1 MSKSVANRLN
11 YHACAPLTEANLYKF
26 TVQSPPTRD
35 AKLKHILVYV
45 ELQRELIALEE
56 ELYRNV
62 AEKGIWH
69 TKQSSNSTLHPTRS
83 DLTIE
88 PRSAQTWQQHDH
100 TQYVGP
106 AALSTPAPT
115 PPHRQQQQHNSP
127 GASPYHR
134 NSVSLSNGY
143 NQEADN
149 RTPSPKRTQHF
160 HQPSYQTQPSYH
172 YQRLQTPS
180 PRDRNHVPDGL
191 DPSMALPRALPKS
204 ANYRGQ
210 SHRRDSFYSGIGG
223 GPDMNDWR
231 HLEELDPDSLAG
243 IQIYADTDL
252 ATSPVNK
259 YPTYEY
265 TPKQHHKHQPSLQH
279 SEDWKQEQHQ
289 QQLQQ
294 QSIFRQLQCQDD
306 DDLRNPVDNDGSR
319 HRRQASSTLHQNS
332 LHHNQ
337 TSISTSL
344 NQHQGG
350 SGLARQDSVLAK
362 VKKAGRFSRF
372 SFLTRRKNQR
382 HESVPV
388 QSKEPWAAGNNTVT
402 KNAGR
407 THHEICFHDD
417 NPKFHSLNH
426 RSGGQLA
433 AALPTRQGEN
443 RGDGVEV
450 MAGRHT
456 PEQDSQPPSEPT
468 PSKPKSKVKQMFKD
482 MFGKSPSTSN
492 LGQTKK
498 TQQPYR
504 DITLPSTALANQEL
518 HLQQQHRY
526 LQQHHHSQG
535 RPLSPPVDS
544 STPHPYSNQAHLPYP
559 SHQQQPQPQSQPQPQ
574 PQPQLA
580 RATPVSTSGTPPSS
594 YYPSTRARE
603 SLVDPA
609 HVQQFVSSF
618 HQKSEL
624 GESEHDMRDNDS
636 GVVAKDPSR
645 RVVHPP
651 FGTKPST
658 SLNPPPASLMLRHSI
673 NNLAGYVREH
683 NNEGVQ
689 GEATAVKAATAT
701 VLVAVEASDEAN
713 ETGPGADPGSAGG
726 RLKTRRSSQLLPAQE
741 YVVDALAQ
749 SNYSTVQRDTI
760 VNTNQGQQGQQDGF
774 RHQFPSYDNGPT
786 LMAPVQMADLEGLKR
801 QSHPPQSHPHHMQ
814 SGMVQVPVE
823 SLYA

>member
-1 MSKSVANRLN
+1 
-11 YHACAPLTEANLYKF
+11 
-26 TVQSPPTRD
+26 SPPTRD
-35 AKLKHILVYV
+35 AKLKHILVYI

-100 TQYVGP
+100 TQYVGST
-106 AALSTPAPT
+106 ALRTPT
-115 PPHRQQQQHNSP
+115 PPHRPQQPHNST

-134 NSVSLSNGY
+134 HSVSLSNGH

-149 RTPSPKRTQHF
+149 RTPSPKRSHQF
-160 HQPSYQTQPSYH
+160 HQPSYQTQPNYH
-172 YQRLQTPS
+172 YQRIQTPS
-180 PRDRNHVPDGL
+180 PRDRNQAPDGL
-191 DPSMALPRALPKS
+191 DPAMALPRALPKS
-204 ANYRGQ
+204 ANYRDQ
-210 SHRRDSFYSGIGG
+210 SHRRDSFYSGIGS

-243 IQIYADTDL
+243 IHIYSDTDV

-265 TPKQHHKHQPSLQH
+265 TPKQHHRHQPSLQQ
-279 SEDWKQEQHQ
+279 SEEWKQEQHQ

-294 QSIFRQLQCQDD
+294 QTIFRQLQYQDD
-306 DDLRNPVDNDGSR
+306 DDLRSPVDNDGSR
-319 HRRQASSTLHQNS
+319 HRRQASSALHQNS

-344 NQHQGG
+344 NQQQQGG
-350 SGLARQDSVLAK
+350 SGLARQDSDLAK

-388 QSKEPWAAGNNTVT
+388 QSKEPWVVGNNTAT
-402 KNAGR
+402 NTGR

-450 MAGRHT
+450 VTEQHR
-456 PEQDSQPPSEPT
+456 PDQDSQAPSGST
-468 PSKPKSKVKQMFKD
+468 PSKPKNKVKQMFKD
-482 MFGKSPSTSN
+482 MFGKSSSPST
-492 LGQTKK
+492 LGQTKTK
-498 TQQPYR
+498 TQPYR
-504 DITLPSTALANQEL
+504 DITLPSTALANQEQ
-518 HLQQQHRY
+518 HLQQQHRH

-535 RPLSPPVDS
+535 RPLSPPADS
-544 STPHPYSNQAHLPYP
+544 SSSHPYSNQAHLPYP
-559 SHQQQPQPQSQPQPQ
+559 SCQQPQQQP
-574 PQPQLA
+574 L
-580 RATPVSTSGTPPSS
+580 RVTPVSRSGTPPSNFH
-594 YYPSTRARE
+594 PSTQARE

-609 HVQQFVSSF
+609 HVQQFAPSF

-645 RVVHPP
+645 RVVYHP
-651 FGTKPST
+651 FGTKPPT
-658 SLNPPPASLMLRHSI
+658 SLSPPPASLMLRHSI
-673 NNLAGYVREH
+673 SNLTGYAREH
-683 NNEGVQ
+683 NEDG
-689 GEATAVKAATAT
+689 AT
-701 VLVAVEASDEAN
+701 DEAN
-713 ETGPGADPGSAGG
+713 ETGPGADPASAGG

-741 YVVDALAQ
+741 YVVDALTQ

-760 VNTNQGQQGQQDGF
+760 VNTNQSQQGQHLDGY
-774 RHQFPSYDNGPT
+774 RQQVPSYDNGPT
-786 LMAPVQMADLEGLKR
+786 MMAPVQMADLEGLKR
-801 QSHPPQSHPHHMQ
+801 QSHSPQPHPHHLQ
-814 SGMVQVPVE
+814 SAM
-823 SLYA
+823 

>member
-1 MSKSVANRLN
+1 M
-11 YHACAPLTEANLYKF
+11 
-26 TVQSPPTRD
+26 
-35 AKLKHILVYV
+35 
-45 ELQRELIALEE
+45 
-56 ELYRNV
+56 

-88 PRSAQTWQQHDH
+88 PRSTQTWQQHDH

-106 AALSTPAPT
+106 TALRTPT
-115 PPHRQQQQHNSP
+115 PPHRQQQPHNSS
-127 GASPYHR
+127 AVSPYHH
-134 NSVSLSNGY
+134 NSVSLSNGH
-143 NQEADN
+143 NQEADS
-149 RTPSPKRTQHF
+149 RTPSPKRL
-160 HQPSYQTQPSYH
+160 QPPYQIQPNYH

-191 DPSMALPRALPKS
+191 DPAMALPRALPKS
-204 ANYRGQ
+204 ANYRDQ
-210 SHRRDSFYSGIGG
+210 SHRRESFYSGIGS

-243 IQIYADTDL
+243 IQIYGDTDL
-252 ATSPVNK
+252 ATPPVNK
-259 YPTYEY
+259 YPSYEY
-265 TPKQHHKHQPSLQH
+265 TPKQHHSNQPSLQQ
-279 SEDWKQEQHQ
+279 SEEWKQEQHQ

-294 QSIFRQLQCQDD
+294 QTIFRQLQCQDD
-306 DDLRNPVDNDGSR
+306 DDLRSPVDNDGSR

-332 LHHNQ
+332 LLHNQ

-344 NQHQGG
+344 NQQQGG
-350 SGLARQDSVLAK
+350 SGLARQDSLLAK

-388 QSKEPWAAGNNTVT
+388 QGKEPWVVGNNTAT
-402 KNAGR
+402 KNTGR

-433 AALPTRQGEN
+433 AALPNRQGEN

-450 MAGRHT
+450 VTGRHT
-456 PEQDSQPPSEPT
+456 PEQESQPPSEPI

-482 MFGKSPSTSN
+482 MFGKSSSTSN
-492 LGQTKK
+492 LGQTRKK
-498 TQQPYR
+498 TQPYR
-504 DITLPSTALANQEL
+504 DITLPSTALANQEQ
-518 HLQQQHRY
+518 HLQQQHRH
-526 LQQHHHSQG
+526 LQQHHHSRG
-535 RPLSPPVDS
+535 RPLSPSADPS
-544 STPHPYSNQAHLPYP
+544 SPHPYSNQAHLPYP
-559 SHQQQPQPQSQPQPQ
+559 SYQQQPQS
-574 PQPQLA
+574 L
-580 RATPVSTSGTPPSS
+580 RATPVSRSCTPPSN
-594 YYPSTRARE
+594 YPSTRARE

-609 HVQQFVSSF
+609 HVQQFAPSF

-673 NNLAGYVREH
+673 NNLSGYAREY
-683 NNEGVQ
+683 NEEGVQ
-689 GEATAVKAATAT
+689 GEATTAKAAVAT
-701 VLVAVEASDEAN
+701 VFITTEASDEAN
-713 ETGPGADPGSAGG
+713 ETGPGVDPESAGG

-760 VNTNQGQQGQQDGF
+760 VNTTQSQQGQQDGYK
-774 RHQFPSYDNGPT
+774 HQFPSYDNGPT
-786 LMAPVQMADLEGLKR
+786 MMAPVQMADLEGLKR
-801 QSHPPQSHPHHMQ
+801 QSHPPQSHPHHAQ
-814 SGMVQVPVE
+814 GGMVQVPVE

>member
-1 MSKSVANRLN
+1 MDSVSEFSTKMSKSVANRLN

-35 AKLKHILVYV
+35 AKLKHILVYI

-100 TQYVGP
+100 TQYVGST
-106 AALSTPAPT
+106 ALRTPT
-115 PPHRQQQQHNSP
+115 PPHRPQQPHNST

-134 NSVSLSNGY
+134 HSVSLSNGH

-149 RTPSPKRTQHF
+149 RTPSPKRSHQF
-160 HQPSYQTQPSYH
+160 HQPSYQTQPNYH
-172 YQRLQTPS
+172 YQRIQTPS
-180 PRDRNHVPDGL
+180 PRDRNQAPDGL
-191 DPSMALPRALPKS
+191 DPAMALPRALPKS
-204 ANYRGQ
+204 ANYRDQ
-210 SHRRDSFYSGIGG
+210 SHRRDSFYSGIGS

-243 IQIYADTDL
+243 IHIYSDTDV

-265 TPKQHHKHQPSLQH
+265 TPKQHHRHQPSLQQ
-279 SEDWKQEQHQ
+279 SEEWKQEQHQ

-294 QSIFRQLQCQDD
+294 QTIFRQLQYQDD
-306 DDLRNPVDNDGSR
+306 DDLRSPVDNDGSR
-319 HRRQASSTLHQNS
+319 HRRQASSALHQNS

-344 NQHQGG
+344 NQQQQGG
-350 SGLARQDSVLAK
+350 SGLARQDSDLAK

-388 QSKEPWAAGNNTVT
+388 QSKEPWVVGNNTAT
-402 KNAGR
+402 NTGR

-450 MAGRHT
+450 VTEQHR
-456 PEQDSQPPSEPT
+456 PDQDSQAPSGST
-468 PSKPKSKVKQMFKD
+468 PSKPKNKVKQMFKD
-482 MFGKSPSTSN
+482 MFGKSSSPST
-492 LGQTKK
+492 LGQTKTK
-498 TQQPYR
+498 TQPYR
-504 DITLPSTALANQEL
+504 DITLPSTALANQEQ
-518 HLQQQHRY
+518 HLQQQHRH

-535 RPLSPPVDS
+535 RPLSPPADS
-544 STPHPYSNQAHLPYP
+544 SSSHPYSNQAHLPYP
-559 SHQQQPQPQSQPQPQ
+559 SCQQPQQQP
-574 PQPQLA
+574 L
-580 RATPVSTSGTPPSS
+580 RVTPVSRSGTPPSNFH
-594 YYPSTRARE
+594 PSTQARE

-609 HVQQFVSSF
+609 HVQQFAPSF

-645 RVVHPP
+645 RVVYHP
-651 FGTKPST
+651 FGTKPPT
-658 SLNPPPASLMLRHSI
+658 SLSPPPASLMLRHSI
-673 NNLAGYVREH
+673 SNLTGYAREH
-683 NNEGVQ
+683 NEDGVQ
-689 GEATAVKAATAT
+689 GEATTAKAAVAT
-701 VLVAVEASDEAN
+701 VFVATKATDEAN
-713 ETGPGADPGSAGG
+713 ETGPGADPASAGG

-741 YVVDALAQ
+741 YVVDALTQ

-760 VNTNQGQQGQQDGF
+760 VNTNQSQQGQHLDGY
-774 RHQFPSYDNGPT
+774 RQQVPSYDNGPT
-786 LMAPVQMADLEGLKR
+786 MMAPVQMADLEGLKR
-801 QSHPPQSHPHHMQ
+801 QSHSPQPHPHHLQ
-814 SGMVQVPVE
+814 SAMVQVPVE